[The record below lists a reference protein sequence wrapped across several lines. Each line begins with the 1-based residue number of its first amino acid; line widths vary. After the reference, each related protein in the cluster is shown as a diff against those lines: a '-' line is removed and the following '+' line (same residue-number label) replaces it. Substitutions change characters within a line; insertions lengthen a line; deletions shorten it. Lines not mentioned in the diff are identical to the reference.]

1 MKVAALL
8 RFAVVG
14 WLAGAAAFLVLAF
27 VWPNVLPG
35 FVHYNHYDP
44 TGPAP
49 SLVLIVGVILAA
61 ASLPAIIGGVVGGNI
76 PKEGG
81 NRQQLLMAA
90 IFGIIL
96 ALPIGCFGLW
106 LFSGA

>member
-1 MKVAALL
+1 VRVAALL
-8 RFAVVG
+8 RYAVVG
-14 WLAGAAAFLVLAF
+14 WVAGTLALIVLSL
-27 VWPNVLPG
+27 VWPAVLPG

-44 TGPAP
+44 TGAAP
-49 SLVLIVGVILAA
+49 NLVLIVGVILAV
-61 ASLPAIIGGVVGGNI
+61 ASLPAIVGGVIGGRI

-81 NRQQLLMAA
+81 SRQQLMMAA

-96 ALPIGCFGLW
+96 TLPLGCFSLW

>member
-8 RFAVVG
+8 RFA
-14 WLAGAAAFLVLAF
+14 LAGWVAGVLALIVLSF
-27 VWPNVLPG
+27 LWPNVLPG

-49 SLVLIVGVILAA
+49 NLVLVVATILAA
-61 ASLPAIIGGVVGGNI
+61 ASLPAIVGGVVGGRI
-76 PKEGG
+76 SKEGG
-81 NRQQLLMAA
+81 DRQQLFMAA

-96 ALPIGCFGLW
+96 ALPVGCFSLW
-106 LFSGA
+106 LFSGN